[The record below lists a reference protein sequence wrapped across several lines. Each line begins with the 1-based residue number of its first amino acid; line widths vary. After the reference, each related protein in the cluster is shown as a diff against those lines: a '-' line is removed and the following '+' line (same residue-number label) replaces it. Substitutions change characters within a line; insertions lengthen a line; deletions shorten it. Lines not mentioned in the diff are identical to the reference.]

1 MILLILSQA
10 LLVYGQTNSS
20 GCYYNTDKNGLIAFK
35 DIDESSCWNA
45 CNTNVKCTHW
55 DFWYDFKGITNNTC
69 SLKTGP
75 IIGYTIVSNKTNCG
89 YSPSCVSDA
98 TCFQSLSSLNITG
111 NQMAIPTAMIALPTT
126 SATPTPTSAN
136 TSSSGS
142 SLSGG
147 AIAGIVIGVVLG
159 LALIGL
165 AVFFFVFKKRNP
177 SSENSSLLGKSS
189 STINGSSSTPNLTT
203 NVFNQ
208 QADGYGL
215 QYTSTW
221 AKATLGNSTANYSP
235 ALPIITAIQ
244 QKEGSEVSTAISEP
258 VLPPT
263 MENGTS
269 DRKESRNGLPSVST
283 YTSQSSAHPPL
294 LLNHTIRQA
303 YANNESSTPSI
314 N

>member
-1 MILLILSQA
+1 
-10 LLVYGQTNSS
+10 
-20 GCYYNTDKNGLIAFK
+20 
-35 DIDESSCWNA
+35 
-45 CNTNVKCTHW
+45 
-55 DFWYDFKGITNNTC
+55 
-69 SLKTGP
+69 
-75 IIGYTIVSNKTNCG
+75 
-89 YSPSCVSDA
+89 
-98 TCFQSLSSLNITG
+98 
-111 NQMAIPTAMIALPTT
+111 MAIPTAMIALPTT

-165 AVFFFVFKKRNP
+165 AVFFFVFKKRNS

-189 STINGSSSTPNLTT
+189 STINGSTPNLTT
-203 NVFNQ
+203 NVFSQ

-221 AKATLGNSTANYSP
+221 AKATLGNSTASYSP